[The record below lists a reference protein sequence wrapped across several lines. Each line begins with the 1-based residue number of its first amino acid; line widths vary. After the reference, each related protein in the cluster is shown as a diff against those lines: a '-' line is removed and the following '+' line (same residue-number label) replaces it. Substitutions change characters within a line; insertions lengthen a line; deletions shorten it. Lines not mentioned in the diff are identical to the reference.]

1 MLGGG
6 NFLYWLKIAL
16 PLLAPALFGVFV
28 ILFANAFGAY
38 ATIYALSSGN
48 FNVAPVRIAA
58 LIAGDINLDPY
69 MASAL
74 SIIITIIMLAI
85 TFIANFLSKKYN
97 FKVL

>member
-1 MLGGG
+1 
-6 NFLYWLKIAL
+6 
-16 PLLAPALFGVFV
+16 
-28 ILFANAFGAY
+28 
-38 ATIYALSSGN
+38 
-48 FNVAPVRIAA
+48 APVRIAA

-74 SIIITIIMLAI
+74 SIIITIIMLVV

>member
-1 MLGGG
+1 MV
-6 NFLYWLKIAL
+6 KIAL

-28 ILFANAFGAY
+28 ILFTNAFGAY

-74 SIIITIIMLAI
+74 SIIITIIMLVV